1 MAEPMYRQIADDL
14 RRQIDDGEL
23 APGSQL
29 LTELELR
36 EKYTA
41 SRNTIRDAVKWLIT
55 RGLVET
61 RPGQGT
67 FVTAEIVPFVTA
79 LTPSLEIGFGG
90 EDGTYVM
97 EVTAKRRIAEARTP
111 RVEIQQA
118 GDTGAVELQLAL
130 DAMVISRHQQR
141 YIDETPWS
149 LQTSFYP
156 RTLDE
161 RGAERLSVAKDIG
174 QGAVT
179 YIEETLE
186 LKLLGW
192 RDKITVRTPDEVETA
207 FFKLPDD
214 GRVAVIE
221 IRRTGFDENGSP
233 FVLTVSVFPAD
244 RNQFVIDVGK
254 VPPEVVNPAA
264 SSQDDVNSPDVPS
277 PDSAMS
283 S

>member
-1 MAEPMYRQIADDL
+1 MYRQIADDL
-14 RRQIDDGEL
+14 GRQIESGEL
-23 APGSQL
+23 PPGNRL
-29 LTELELR
+29 PAELELR
-36 EKYTA
+36 ARYDA
-41 SRNTIRDAVKWLIT
+41 SRNTVRDAVRWLIT

-97 EVTAKRRIAEARTP
+97 EVTAKRRIPEARIP

-118 GDTGAVELQLAL
+118 ADTGAVELQLAR

-161 RGAERLSVAKDIG
+161 RGAERLSVANDIA
-174 QGAVT
+174 QGAVA
-179 YIEETLE
+179 YIEETLSI
-186 LKLLGW
+186 KLMGW
-192 RDKITVRTPDEVETA
+192 RDKITVRAPDEVETA

-221 IRRTGFDENGSP
+221 TRRTGFDENGSP
-233 FVLTVSVFPAD
+233 FVLTVSTFPAD
-244 RNQFVIDVGK
+244 RNQFVIDVGQ

-264 SSQDDVNSPDVPS
+264 SSQDDASSPDVPS
-277 PDSAMS
+277 PDSI
-283 S
+283 